1 MTSKSDFE
9 TADWESLIALPWMAG
24 LVVVIADPS
33 VRVLGEL
40 KAMMKAI
47 VDGDTAGPAQDLIDG
62 LVADM
67 HEDGYEPD
75 LDMGDDK
82 IDGLLDTL
90 AVASSLID
98 TMCDESE
105 AIHLKKWALG
115 VAQVAAEARRE
126 GGVLGIGATR
136 VSEAEHEALARIR
149 STLGLS

>member
-9 TADWESLIALPWMAG
+9 AAEWESLIAMPWMAG

-47 VDGDTAGPAQDLIDG
+47 VDGDTAGPARDLIDR

-67 HEDGYEPD
+67 REDGHEPD
-75 LDMGDDK
+75 LDMSDDE
-82 IDGLLDTL
+82 IDGLLGTL
-90 AVASSLID
+90 AVARSLID
-98 TMCDESE
+98 TKCDESE
-105 AIHLKKWALG
+105 ATHLKEWALG
-115 VAQVAAEARRE
+115 VAQAAAEARRE
-126 GGVLGIGATR
+126 GGVFGIGATR
-136 VSEAEHEALARIR
+136 VSEAEHDALVRIR